1 MNQIYKNTYREYKGK
16 HREIYGRKVRSLRD
30 SIILLIVRLQRYFIS
45 LWSFFSP
52 TDRERRPT
60 MKKQRLK
67 GKHKTR
73 RIITI
78 TTAVMLLLPKGYLVY
93 GETYEYDP
101 LNRIQK
107 VYYDDGSVA
116 SYSYDANG
124 NIQNVN
130 LFQQWENKATNIY
143 LDNDRL
149 NMVINGE
156 RIYIDYCEN
165 GDADYEEDE
174 LIKIDIGTPSFYS
187 ICYSDKNTMK
197 YFIQNSIFD
206 KGSFMDNDLGK
217 IVRLDE
223 LMMEEILNFIQ

>member
-1 MNQIYKNTYREYKGK
+1 M
-16 HREIYGRKVRSLRD
+16 RSV
-30 SIILLIVRLQRYFIS
+30 ILIS
-45 LWSFFSP
+45 P
-52 TDRERRPT
+52 NDKE
-60 MKKQRLK
+60 
-67 GKHKTR
+67 
-73 RIITI
+73 
-78 TTAVMLLLPKGYLVY
+78 V
-93 GETYEYDP
+93 
-101 LNRIQK
+101 
-107 VYYDDGSVA
+107 
-116 SYSYDANG
+116 
-124 NIQNVN
+124 VN

-174 LIKIDIGTPSFYS
+174 LIKIDICTPSFYS